1 MPKQNKP
8 PKYCKM
14 GKYALVYHQG
24 RKIYL
29 GLYGSPESKAAY
41 ARLLA
46 ELQADPTAIPLS
58 NGEKKVTISELAA
71 EFLDHAKAHCDSTT
85 YDFYRVIV
93 FDFLNKL
100 YGNNFPVDEF
110 KPSCLKLV
118 RESMIQSGRF
128 CRKTVNRY
136 TFRIISI
143 FAWGVENDCVPETI

>member
-41 ARLLA
+41 SRLLA

-58 NGEKKVTISELAA
+58 IEKRKVTVSSPIAPLCPYFCAVIR
-71 EFLDHAKAHCDSTT
+71 
-85 YDFYRVIV
+85 FYKGAV
-93 FDFLNKL
+93 
-100 YGNNFPVDEF
+100 
-110 KPSCLKLV
+110 
-118 RESMIQSGRF
+118 M
-128 CRKTVNRY
+128 
-136 TFRIISI
+136 
-143 FAWGVENDCVPETI
+143 